1 MFNKLNK
8 KWIVVVTSLLLV
20 TAVVFTA
27 CSSTTTTTTTTQ
39 PTTTTTQAAVTTSNV
54 VVTSNTPSTTTSIVT
69 TVTSTTSTTTPATT
83 STPPPTTASTT
94 TTTTTPLPIV
104 ALNGAGGTFPAPLY
118 TKMFAAYATLTGVQV
133 NYQAVGS
140 GAGITA
146 ITNNTVDFG
155 ASDAIMSSAQVAA
168 AQASGN
174 TLLTIP
180 TTIGAVA
187 IAYDLPELGTY
198 QLKLTG
204 TVLANIYLKNVK
216 YWDDPSITA
225 LNPGA
230 YLPHIPIAVVHRSDS
245 SGTTYIFTN
254 YLSAISSQWASEV
267 GNATSVSWP
276 GDIGGSGSAGVAAD
290 IQQINGSIGYIELA
304 YAVQNNIPYA
314 LMQNSSGNYIAP
326 SLTSA
331 SAAADGV
338 TIPANTLIMITNSS
352 NPSAYP
358 ITGFTW
364 ILVYQNQTN
373 QAKGQEL
380 VNLLWWMLNSGQQY
394 CNPLTYPT
402 LPASAVT
409 VAEAEINSISYNGQ
423 KFNHN

>member
-1 MFNKLNK
+1 LFNKLNK

-254 YLSAISSQWASEV
+254 YLSAISSQWASQV